1 MLLGAGL
8 ARFARR
14 GMTATELGIFDISD
28 QGFER
33 VGPPEPPALICTPYP
48 YFCRLAIKRPAGR
61 SVLIS

>member
-1 MLLGAGL
+1 
-8 ARFARR
+8 
-14 GMTATELGIFDISD
+14 MTATELGIFDISD